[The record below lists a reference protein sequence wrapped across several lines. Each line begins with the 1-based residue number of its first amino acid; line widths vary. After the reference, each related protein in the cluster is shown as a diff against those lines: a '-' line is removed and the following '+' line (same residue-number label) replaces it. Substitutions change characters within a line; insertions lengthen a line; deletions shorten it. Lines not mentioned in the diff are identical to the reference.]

1 LARKKRHAQYS
12 KKPKRYGPLTRWW
25 LAFEYRHTTS
35 ALFAIV
41 AFIILLDSAIVQA
54 GLDSIQKLQLLGML
68 IGGAFYTSLFTTA
81 PGIAILL
88 SFSDT
93 YSPLL
98 IASVGAF
105 GSVIGDLIILKIFE
119 ERIGYELAPLVK
131 KFKLKKL
138 LRKLRRKKE
147 RNRMTVLGM
156 MVVASP
162 LPDELGIGLLG
173 ISHLS
178 TIKLAVITYFLK
190 FLGILLLVLGITSF

>member
-1 LARKKRHAQYS
+1 VTKRSYKHS
-12 KKPKRYGPLTRWW
+12 KKKTKKYGALTRWW

-35 ALFAIV
+35 ALLAIV
-41 AFIILLDSAIVQA
+41 VFIILLDSALVQA
-54 GLDSIQKLQLLGML
+54 GLDSIQKIGLIGIL

-93 YSPLL
+93 HHPLL

-105 GSVIGDLIILKIFE
+105 GAVVGDLIILKVFE
-119 ERIGYELAPLVK
+119 ERIGHELTPLVK

-138 LRKLRRKKE
+138 LRKIHRKKE
-147 RNRMTVLGM
+147 RNRMTFLGM
-156 MVVASP
+156 LVVASP

-190 FLGILLLVLGITSF
+190 FAGILLLVLGITSF